1 MDKKGYNEYISEKGE
16 LYEKIAKPIPKFP
29 VGIMVASG
37 ISVNGPGRLVFVTGT
52 MNSFSYKQ
60 TLEIFKEDIE
70 RLGQNLYF
78 QQDNA
83 PCHVAKKSLEYIR
96 SNFKKVLDF
105 WPPNSPDLS
114 PIEELWSIVEQR
126 LSNYSFNNTD
136 EMARKLQWIWNRIP
150 KSICKNLIKSF
161 DKKIDLLKER
171 KGERVNKRKHN
182 KESKSNYTWKN
193 KWKSNDTIECIVY
206 NEKEVEIMKQ
216 KKLKRLNE

>member
-1 MDKKGYNEYISEKGE
+1 
-16 LYEKIAKPIPKFP
+16 
-29 VGIMVASG
+29 MVASG
-37 ISVNGPGRLVFVTGT
+37 ISLNGPGRLVFVTGT

-70 RLGQNLYF
+70 RLGPNIYF

-83 PCHVAKKSLEYIR
+83 LCQVAKKSLEYIR

-105 WPPNSPDLS
+105 WPPNSPNLS

-150 KSICKNLIKSF
+150 RYICKNLIKSF
-161 DKKIDLLKER
+161 DKKIDL
-171 KGERVNKRKHN
+171 
-182 KESKSNYTWKN
+182 
-193 KWKSNDTIECIVY
+193 
-206 NEKEVEIMKQ
+206 
-216 KKLKRLNE
+216 